1 MSQKPDLFIV
11 GAGGLGREVLAWAH
25 EIPVEK
31 RDWEVK
37 GFLNSIPSA
46 LEGYDVSFP
55 IVCDPLDFKFTGTEF
70 IICAIGDP
78 QGKLNLCRILTARGA
93 RFTSIIH
100 PSAIVSPSAII
111 GSGCIIATD
120 TIIGPGVQ
128 ISPFTTILG
137 SSAIGVDVVVGE
149 GVTISG
155 FSCVGEGAVIKEGAF
170 LGSHAIVAPGSTVG
184 KGARIG
190 ARTVVSGDIPAGA
203 TFFGI
208 PGQMIAGF

>member
-11 GAGGLGREVLAWAH
+11 GAGGLGREVLVWAH

-31 RDWEVK
+31 RDWQMK

-46 LEGYDVSFP
+46 LDGYDIGYP
-55 IVCDPLDFKFTGTEF
+55 IVCDALDFRFTGTEL

-78 QGKLNLCRILTARGA
+78 QGKLNLCRILMQRGA
-93 RFTSIIH
+93 RFTSIVH
-100 PSAIVSPSAII
+100 SGAIVSPSAII
-111 GSGCIIATD
+111 GSGCIIATNVV
-120 TIIGPGVQ
+120 ISPGAR

-137 SSAIGVDVVVGE
+137 SSAIGADVVVEE

-155 FSCVGEGAVIKEGAF
+155 FSSVGEGAVIGEGAF

-184 KGARIG
+184 KGSRIG
-190 ARTVVSGDIPAGA
+190 ARTVVAGSIPAGA

-208 PGQMIAGF
+208 PGQMISGF